1 MLWWYLCFTGKG
13 KSTLILPEVAQ
24 LKINVI
30 SFVIGITAGIFGG
43 LAGLGGGL
51 VMIPLMAGVLNLN
64 QHKAHGTSLVALV
77 FTGISGAITYAL
89 NGAIDITAAVL
100 IAVPA
105 IFTAQA
111 GARHAH
117 ILPEWKLKK
126 TFGAFLIFCA
136 AILLFKPYLANII
149 GTVPGY
155 AKIIVFL
162 ITGAFTGFLSG
173 MMGVGGGTIMVPVM
187 VLLAGFTQHVA
198 QGTSLLVMVPAG
210 AVGAF
215 THWKMGNV
223 VVGILFGLIP
233 GIIFGTYLG
242 GNLAFLFSDNI
253 LRSIFV
259 VVIIWM
265 GVRYVQTSAP
275 E

>member
-1 MLWWYLCFTGKG
+1 MLRWHGEKYIMKT
-13 KSTLILPEVAQ
+13 TI
-24 LKINVI
+24 I
-30 SFVIGITAGIFGG
+30 SFIIGFVAGIFGG

-51 VMIPLMAGVLNLN
+51 IMIPLMAGVLKLS
-64 QHKAHGTSLVALV
+64 QHKAHGTSLVALI
-77 FTGISGAITYAL
+77 FTGISGTITYAL

-100 IAVPA
+100 LAITAV
-105 IFTAQA
+105 FTAPF
-111 GARHAH
+111 GARYAH
-117 ILPEWKLKK
+117 TLAEWKLKK
-126 TFGAFLIFCA
+126 FFGAFLIFCSA
-136 AILLFKPYLANII
+136 LLLLKPYLANII
-149 GTVPGY
+149 GTVPSY

-173 MMGVGGGTIMVPVM
+173 MMGVGGGTIMVPAM
-187 VLLAGFTQHVA
+187 VLLAGFTQHIA
-198 QGTSLLVMVPAG
+198 QGTSLLVMVPTG

-223 VVGILFGLIP
+223 AVEILFGLIP
-233 GIIFGTYLG
+233 GIILGTYLG
-242 GNLAFLFSDNI
+242 GNLANLFSDNI

-265 GVRYVQTSAP
+265 GIRYVKTTAP

>member
-126 TFGAFLIFCA
+126 TFGYF
-136 AILLFKPYLANII
+136 
-149 GTVPGY
+149 
-155 AKIIVFL
+155 
-162 ITGAFTGFLSG
+162 
-173 MMGVGGGTIMVPVM
+173 
-187 VLLAGFTQHVA
+187 
-198 QGTSLLVMVPAG
+198 
-210 AVGAF
+210 
-215 THWKMGNV
+215 
-223 VVGILFGLIP
+223 
-233 GIIFGTYLG
+233 
-242 GNLAFLFSDNI
+242 
-253 LRSIFV
+253 
-259 VVIIWM
+259 
-265 GVRYVQTSAP
+265 
-275 E
+275 